1 MCSRS
6 KRQTLSTIT
15 RIILRYYWSERLL
28 AKHAIRQNE
37 EFVVKMVTD
46 LIMGLLAPKFE
57 IKDWYFN
64 WYVDFMA
71 NEDINENK
79 EFVHVMI
86 KQLING
92 LKRDSMN
99 KNIDW
104 FWMRPWFEQI
114 FDFFFH
120 ELQIH
125 RALSNIGYFFY

>member
-1 MCSRS
+1 M
-6 KRQTLSTIT
+6 
-15 RIILRYYWSERLL
+15 

-104 FWMRPWFEQI
+104 F
-114 FDFFFH
+114 
-120 ELQIH
+120 
-125 RALSNIGYFFY
+125 